1 MRFCFRKLVQLFEL
15 KRVGGA
21 PKGRNLHPYKP
32 SKILYMEVT
41 DYLLWKADDL
51 ISSQP
56 RLTQQCSLTSSMTCS
71 CNVHYPVF
79 HSTEGT
85 IDWYIIQVCSIM
97 KKKRNQAMACRL
109 KELLHLHVNTILLY
123 CYLLT
128 KKPLL
133 DRISQLPVNIWWPA
147 PYSARSPWR
156 WHSTQL
162 RCGM

>member
-56 RLTQQCSLTSSMTCS
+56 HLTQQCSLTSSMTWT
-71 CNVHYPVF
+71 CNVHCPVF
-79 HSTEGT
+79 HSRGGT
-85 IDWYIIQVCSIM
+85 IDWSIIQVCSIM
-97 KKKRNQAMACRL
+97 KKKSTNAMPIQRAITCQ
-109 KELLHLHVNTILLY
+109 HHFSILLSA
-123 CYLLT
+123 

-133 DRISQLPVNIWWPA
+133 DRIAQLQVNIWWPG
-147 PYSARSPWR
+147 PYSALLEAGTPPYY
-156 WHSTQL
+156 L